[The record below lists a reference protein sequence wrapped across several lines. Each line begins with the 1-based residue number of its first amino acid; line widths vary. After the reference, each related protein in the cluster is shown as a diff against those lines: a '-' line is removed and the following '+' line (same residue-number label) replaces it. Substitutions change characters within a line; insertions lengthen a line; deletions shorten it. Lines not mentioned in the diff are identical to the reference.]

1 MRCMLSSSCHCCHQ
15 QHQHHTPSTH
25 AEDTTTRVRSRAR
38 PERGE
43 EEEGRRKRR
52 SEATEQRSSGAAAP
66 AALPSWLC
74 SSSRGT
80 AEATNF
86 GSLAPAH
93 DSSRPQRVASM
104 FHRQFSSTSPR
115 TVIRRP
121 LLLSSGSHRNRL
133 FTRMYTCTSGLHY
146 RPRPS
151 THGRNHIEV

>member
-1 MRCMLSSSCHCCHQ
+1 M
-15 QHQHHTPSTH
+15 
-25 AEDTTTRVRSRAR
+25 RSRAR

-52 SEATEQRSSGAAAP
+52 SEATEQRSRCGAAP
-66 AALPSWLC
+66 AALPPWLY
-74 SSSRGT
+74 SSSPGT
-80 AEATNF
+80 AEATNSS
-86 GSLAPAH
+86 SLAPAH
-93 DSSRPQRVASM
+93 DSSRPQRVAGM

-115 TVIRRP
+115 TVFRPP

-151 THGRNHIEV
+151 THGRNNVCTDRDFARTAVLQLTHVRMYY